1 MNINDVNTSFKWS
14 LTKDF
19 IAATAAGFV
28 ATPFVS
34 IIDKA
39 VVQTTAS
46 SISLKDSFKKGAKQ
60 LIKPLKFI
68 RSPQFL
74 MVWGVYSA
82 TYLAAN
88 WSDTITEKYK
98 FNERNKSF
106 TKLSATTSI
115 NMAACLL
122 KDRAFAIKY
131 GIQTVQS
138 FPLISYNLFL
148 IRDIVSIGSSFTLP
162 KIISDEIYKKTNYN
176 VESQAQLLLPGLCQ
190 FINTPIHLLSLDY
203 YNRSNAK
210 FSNRI
215 SLISELYKTTTFAR
229 VLRLSW
235 SFGVGGLANT
245 KIKFFLN

>member
-1 MNINDVNTSFKWS
+1 MNINDVKTSFKWS

-19 IAATAAGFV
+19 FAATIAGFV

-34 IIDKA
+34 IIDKS
-39 VVQTTAS
+39 VVQSTAS
-46 SISLKDSFKKGAKQ
+46 SMSLKDSFIKGAEQ
-60 LIKPLKFI
+60 LLKPLKFI
-68 RSPQFL
+68 RSRQFL

-88 WSDTITEKYK
+88 WSDTITDKLQ
-98 FNERNKSF
+98 FNHKDKSI
-106 TKLSATTSI
+106 TKLSTTTSV
-115 NMAACLL
+115 NMIACLL

-131 GIQTVQS
+131 GIQKVQS

-148 IRDIVSIGSSFTLP
+148 MRDIISIGSGFTLP

-176 VESQAQLLLPGLCQ
+176 VESQAQLILPGLCQ

-203 YNRSNAK
+203 YNRSNIK
-210 FSNRI
+210 FNDRI
-215 SLISELYKTTTFAR
+215 SLISDLYKSTAFAR

-245 KIKFFLN
+245 KIKNFLN